1 MFHIQILD
9 ALPSA
14 LRQKTKLWRVKFQ
27 FTCIKIVGLPGL
39 RMSLKIKGCTPAYMT
54 EQVGV
59 LLRLEL
65 LFGIN
70 IMIAKDCMSLPLI
83 SSL

>member
-1 MFHIQILD
+1 
-9 ALPSA
+9 
-14 LRQKTKLWRVKFQ
+14 
-27 FTCIKIVGLPGL
+27 
-39 RMSLKIKGCTPAYMT
+39 MSLQIKGCTPAYMT